1 MTATADSDAERAESG
16 SGPRAGI
23 FPALL
28 ALALVAI
35 MALAMLIGPVPLT
48 PGEVL
53 DGFFAPVDESGAII
67 VRELRLP
74 RVILGAIVGAALGI
88 SGAAMQ
94 GLFQNP
100 LAEPGIVGVSASA
113 SAGAVFALY
122 FGLTSSIALAVPVS
136 AMAGAMLGMLILFTV
151 AMRDAS
157 VLTLILVGVALNAF
171 AGALTALALNLSP
184 NPFALNDIVLWLM
197 GSLTNRSFLDVW
209 LAAPFVMIGGAIL
222 FASRRGLAALTLGEE
237 AARSLGVNVR
247 SLRAQV
253 IAGSALAVGASVA
266 VTGAIGFVGLVV
278 PHVVRPF
285 VAHDPARILL
295 PSALGGAILVV
306 LADIAVRLAPGG
318 QELKLGVVTA
328 LLGAPFFLY
337 LVIATRRA
345 MR

>member
-1 MTATADSDAERAESG
+1 MMDITDSGTERA
-16 SGPRAGI
+16 GPRAGV
-23 FPALL
+23 FLALL
-28 ALALVAI
+28 ALALVVI
-35 MALAMLIGPVPLT
+35 MVLAMFIGPVPLT
-48 PGEVL
+48 PAEVMAGL
-53 DGFFAPVDESGAII
+53 FAPVDDPAAII

-74 RVILGAIVGAALGI
+74 RVLLGAIVGAALGI

-113 SAGAVFALY
+113 SVGAVFALY
-122 FGLTSSIALAVPVS
+122 FGLTASIALAVPIF
-136 AMAGAMLGMLILFTV
+136 AMAGAMVAMLLLFAI

-197 GSLTNRSFLDVW
+197 GSLTNRSFQDVW
-209 LAAPFVMIGGAIL
+209 LAAPFVIVGAGIL
-222 FASRRGLAALTLGEE
+222 LASSRGLAALTLGEE
-237 AARSLGVNVR
+237 AARSLGINVR
-247 SLRAQV
+247 VLRGQV

-278 PHVVRPF
+278 PHMVRPF
-285 VAHDPARILL
+285 FAHDPARILL
-295 PSALGGAILVV
+295 PSAVGGALLIV

-328 LLGAPFFLY
+328 LIGAPFFLY
-337 LVIATRRA
+337 LVVATRRA